1 MSTTQWIKIDKTNF
15 CFNFSCFVAYFRL
28 QHPKLLSN
36 PHIFWQYGK
45 NSIMFTIESQGNIA
59 ESVALSFEQI
69 VAVRTFD
76 HDGYVVIA
84 VLTAPIFSQTERQ
97 NLIASVKSMVAE
109 DLNITQDQVIV
120 TYDMELFRAMDEVK
134 NEDKER
140 LLEKAIKLSGTPF

>member
-1 MSTTQWIKIDKTNF
+1 MEKIQLCLPLNHKEI
-15 CFNFSCFVAYFRL
+15 L
-28 QHPKLLSN
+28 QNQLPSVLSKSLQSE
-36 PHIFWQYGK
+36 HLIT
-45 NSIMFTIESQGNIA
+45 M
-59 ESVALSFEQI
+59 
-69 VAVRTFD
+69 D
-76 HDGYVVIA
+76 VVIA

-109 DLNITQDQVIV
+109 DLNISQDQVIV